1 MKNKAKLIVVI
12 SYTIGIISG
21 IIISSGLIQVVSLF
35 NATEV
40 EYDTTNSDTTSIDVQ
55 SAIDE
60 LYDLSEAHCPNGYVC
75 ERLPDLE
82 DPKSFGSD
90 SWTTIAKAVENEN
103 TIKYK
108 VGDTKEVNVEGY
120 GTFTIRIANKST
132 PEECTMEGFSQTAC
146 CFVIEFVDVITVYP
160 MNLINTNKGGWQE
173 SKLRIFINNDIYSA
187 LPKELKSVISDTFV
201 VFGYGASDSGNFIT
215 TDKLYLLSTKE
226 VWGKWK

>member
-1 MKNKAKLIVVI
+1 M
-12 SYTIGIISG
+12 
-21 IIISSGLIQVVSLF
+21 
-35 NATEV
+35 
-40 EYDTTNSDTTSIDVQ
+40 
-55 SAIDE
+55 
-60 LYDLSEAHCPNGYVC
+60 
-75 ERLPDLE
+75 
-82 DPKSFGSD
+82 
-90 SWTTIAKAVENEN
+90 
-103 TIKYK
+103 
-108 VGDTKEVNVEGY
+108 NVEGY

-187 LPKELKSVISDTFV
+187 LPKELKSVISDTYV

-226 VWGKWK
+226 VWESESKINYDTATTETRPLDYYNSVGVNSNNYGGAIKFDSSRNSIFWWLRTAQSSNNNRFFSVSSFGDTNPDYATFYYNVTTAFRLS